1 MGRAADTGV
10 SRGIEKE
17 VIPISNA
24 RKNIA
29 RAKAIEQENRK
40 RLLKLN
46 PGLNDHGGIYFLTR
60 EEDGF
65 KYAYIGQSKE
75 SAGILT
81 RLCQHLVGYSQW
93 IDLSLKKHKLYSED
107 NPIGWKVGCKNFP
120 DSKLDEMEQYY
131 IKLYASKGYQL
142 RNVSLGGQGE
152 GRNMIN
158 DTKPARG
165 YRDGVAQGRKS
176 MARDISSIIDKHLT
190 VQIRDG
196 KQNNKVSQ
204 RALEKFNSLLDER
217 SYEE

>member
-1 MGRAADTGV
+1 M
-10 SRGIEKE
+10 
-17 VIPISNA
+17 IPINNT

-46 PGLNDHGGIYFLTR
+46 PELNDHGGIYFLTR

-81 RLCQHLVGYSQW
+81 RLCQHLVGYQQH
-93 IDLSLKKHKLYSED
+93 IDLSLRKHKLFSDD
-107 NPIGWKVGCKNFP
+107 NPTGWKVGCKNYP
-120 DSKLDEMEQYY
+120 DSKLDEMEKYY

-158 DTKPARG
+158 NTKPARG
-165 YRDGVAQGRKS
+165 YRDGMKQGQKNLVRELS
-176 MARDISSIIDKHLT
+176 HIIDTHLIVT
-190 VQIRDG
+190 LKPEKSR
-196 KQNNKVSQ
+196 NKVSK
-204 RALEKFNSLLDER
+204 RAFEKFKELIDER
-217 SYEE
+217 NYE